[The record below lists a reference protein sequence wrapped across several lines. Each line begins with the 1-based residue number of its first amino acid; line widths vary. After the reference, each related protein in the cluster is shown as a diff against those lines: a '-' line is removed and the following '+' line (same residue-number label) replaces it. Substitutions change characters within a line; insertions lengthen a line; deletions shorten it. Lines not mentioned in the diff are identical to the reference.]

1 MRILVLVIATLS
13 MTVMSGCVA
22 EWFAIRTVE
31 EIKHSKYHVENAS
44 TKVPEAV
51 TSCMMSTLYSHKTAK
66 ETRPYAEV
74 ATKNFGSINAI
85 TLRTGQNLATKMY
98 GGGDELLFL
107 IENSPT
113 RIGGTTSAFWINQNL
128 LSTREYLDSLVDVV
142 KVCL

>member
-1 MRILVLVIATLS
+1 MRLLVIALAALS
-13 MTVMSGCVA
+13 MTTMSGCVA

-31 EIKHSKYHVENAS
+31 EIKQSKYHVEYAS
-44 TKVPEAV
+44 TKVPAAV

-74 ATKNFGSINAI
+74 ATQNFGPINAI
-85 TLRTGQNLATKMY
+85 TLRTTQNLATKMY

-113 RIGGTTSAFWINQNL
+113 ETGGTTSAFWVNQNL
-128 LSTREYLDSLVDVV
+128 LSAREYLDSLVGVV